1 MKRNILVILIFYLF
15 VNTSL
20 HSENRNTEHLAA
32 LQQLLNNN
40 LAYDAA
46 TPMDSVI
53 AWGQQLAPTLE
64 KENQTELFFRIKKL
78 MVHIY
83 SLRGDIGEAINEARQ
98 MYMKAESMNYTFG
111 IALSSNAIGDAYYCS
126 NMPKEAIESY
136 KEAISYPNLSS
147 GNHYYKERALL
158 QLIAILT
165 QEGQLEEAEHY
176 RMMLLES
183 EAINHNSTLQFL
195 HSTTDVA
202 YHIRRNNLQDA
213 HASLQQAEK
222 IYEADPQPY
231 FRIPYLYSRGQ
242 YYEATGDYQLAL
254 QQYDRILDK
263 TPNKT
268 QSITYLQIAYA
279 KAGLLIKMDD
289 KEKAARLYEEI
300 SVITDSIVA
309 PSYSN
314 RINSL
319 RLSFQENRMK
329 VENKAEFNRIFMVGI
344 SAGIIVLAIIVF
356 LTLYILRQN
365 KKIAESKVRL
375 EHSRIEA
382 ENAMQTKSLFIS
394 NMSHEIRTPLS
405 ALSGFSNLLTE
416 QELDEETRRQCG
428 EIIQQNS
435 DLLLK
440 LINDVLDLSNLETK
454 NMKFSMGRHD
464 AIAICN
470 NVIDTVNKVKQTQ
483 AEVRFDTSLD
493 ALVLYTDDSRLQ
505 QLLIN
510 LLINA
515 TKFTPQGSIILGL
528 EMQSKDFALFS
539 VTDTGCG
546 ISLEN
551 QSKIFNRFEKLNEGD
566 QGTGLGLSICQLIVE
581 RIGGKIWIDSTYTDG
596 CRFYFTHPVESTEKG
611 KEKMQ

>member
-1 MKRNILVILIFYLF
+1 MKKNILVIVIFYLF
-15 VNTSL
+15 VYTPL
-20 HSENRNTEHLAA
+20 HSENRNTEHLVA

-40 LAYDAA
+40 LAFDTA

-53 AWGQQLAPTLE
+53 TWGQQLTPTLE
-64 KENQTELFFRIKKL
+64 KENQAELFFRIKKL

-83 SLRGDIGEAINEARQ
+83 SIRGNIGHAINEARQ
-98 MYMKAESMNYTFG
+98 MYKKAESMNYTFG
-111 IALSSNAIGDAYYCS
+111 IALSSSAIGDAYYCS

-147 GNHYYKERALL
+147 GNYYYKERALL
-158 QLIAILT
+158 QLISILT
-165 QEGQLEEAEHY
+165 QEGKLEEAEHY
-176 RMMLLES
+176 RMMLLKS
-183 EAINHNSTLQFL
+183 EAISKYSTLQFL
-195 HSTTDVA
+195 HFITDVA
-202 YHIRRNNLQDA
+202 FYIRSNQLQDA
-213 HASLQQAEK
+213 HNSLLQAEE

-231 FRIPYLYSRGQ
+231 FCIPYLFSRGQ
-242 YYEATGDYQLAL
+242 YCEATGDYQLAL
-254 QQYDRILDK
+254 QQYNNILDK
-263 TPNKT
+263 IRNKT
-268 QSITYLQIAYA
+268 HSITYLQIAYA

-300 SVITDSIVA
+300 SIITDSIVA

-329 VENKAEFNRIFMVGI
+329 VENKAEFNRIFMAGI
-344 SAGIIVLAIIVF
+344 SAGIVVLAIIVF

-365 KKIAESKVRL
+365 KKIAESKIRL
-375 EHSRIEA
+375 EQSRMEA

-416 QELDEETRRQCG
+416 PGLDEETRRQCG

-464 AIAICN
+464 AIALCN

-493 ALVLYTDDSRLQ
+493 SLELYTDDSRLQ

-528 EMQSKDFALFS
+528 EMQSKEFALFS

-546 ISLEN
+546 IPLEK

-566 QGTGLGLSICQLIVE
+566 QGTGLGLSICQLIIE

-596 CRFYFTHPVESTEKG
+596 CRFYFTHPVESTEG

>member
-1 MKRNILVILIFYLF
+1 
-15 VNTSL
+15 
-20 HSENRNTEHLAA
+20 
-32 LQQLLNNN
+32 
-40 LAYDAA
+40 
-46 TPMDSVI
+46 MDSVI
-53 AWGQQLAPTLE
+53 TWGQQLAPTLE
-64 KENQTELFFRIKKL
+64 KENQAELFFRIKKL

-83 SLRGDIGEAINEARQ
+83 SIRGNIGHAINEARQ
-98 MYMKAESMNYTFG
+98 MYKKAESMNYPFG
-111 IALSSNAIGDAYYCS
+111 IALSSSAIGDAYYCS

-136 KEAISYPNLSS
+136 KEAISYLSLS
-147 GNHYYKERALL
+147 TYNYYYKERALL
-158 QLIAILT
+158 QLISILT
-165 QEGQLEEAEHY
+165 QEGKLEEAEHY
-176 RMMLLES
+176 RMMLLKS
-183 EAINHNSTLQFL
+183 EAISKNSTLQFL
-195 HSTTDVA
+195 HFITDVVF
-202 YHIRRNNLQDA
+202 YIRSNQLQDA
-213 HASLQQAEK
+213 HNSLLQAEK

-231 FRIPYLYSRGQ
+231 FYIPYLFSRGQ
-242 YYEATGDYQLAL
+242 YCEATGDYQPAL
-254 QQYDRILDK
+254 QQYNSILDK
-263 TPNKT
+263 IRNKI
-268 QSITYLQIAYA
+268 QSIIYLQIAYA

-300 SVITDSIVA
+300 SIITDSIVA

-329 VENKAEFNRIFMVGI
+329 VENKAEFNRIFMAGI
-344 SAGIIVLAIIVF
+344 SAGIVVLAIIVF

-365 KKIAESKVRL
+365 KKIAESKIRL
-375 EHSRIEA
+375 EQSRMEA

-416 QELDEETRRQCG
+416 PGLDEETRRQCG

-464 AIAICN
+464 AIALCN

-493 ALVLYTDDSRLQ
+493 SLELYTDDSRLQ

-528 EMQSKDFALFS
+528 EMQSKEFALFS

-546 ISLEN
+546 IPLEK

-566 QGTGLGLSICQLIVE
+566 QGTGLGLSICQLIIE

-596 CRFYFTHPVESTEKG
+596 CRFYFTHPVESTEG

>member
-1 MKRNILVILIFYLF
+1 MKKNILIILILHLF
-15 VNTSL
+15 VYTSL
-20 HSENRNTEHLAA
+20 HSENRNTEHLTT
-32 LQQLLNNN
+32 LQQLLDKN

-53 AWGQQLAPTLE
+53 SWGQELAPALE

-83 SLRGDIGEAINEARQ
+83 SLRGNIEQAINEARQ
-98 MYMKAESMNYTFG
+98 MYNKAESMNYNFG
-111 IALSSNAIGDAYYCS
+111 IALSSIAIGDAYYCS

-147 GNHYYKERALL
+147 GTRFYKERTLL
-158 QLIAILT
+158 QLISILT
-165 QEGQLEEAEHY
+165 QEGMLEEAEHY
-176 RMMLLES
+176 RTMLLES
-183 EAINHNSTLQFL
+183 EAVTENPTLQLL
-195 HSTTDVA
+195 HSATDVA
-202 YHIRRNNLQDA
+202 YYIRTNNLQDA
-213 HASLQQAEK
+213 HTSLLQVEK
-222 IYEADPQPY
+222 IYEADQQPSY
-231 FRIPYLYSRGQ
+231 RIPYFFSRGL
-242 YYEATGDYQLAL
+242 YYEAIGDYQLAL
-254 QQYDRILDK
+254 QQYNRILNK
-263 TPNKT
+263 IPNKI
-268 QSITYLQIAYA
+268 QSIYYLQIAYA

-329 VENKAEFNRIFMVGI
+329 VENKAEFNRIFMAGI
-344 SAGIIVLAIIVF
+344 SAGIFVLAIIVF
-356 LTLYILRQN
+356 LALYILRQN

-375 EHSRIEA
+375 EQSKIEA

-394 NMSHEIRTPLS
+394 NMSHEIRTPLT

-416 QELDEETRRQCG
+416 PGLDDETRRQCG

-454 NMKFSMGRHD
+454 NMMFSMGRHD
-464 AIAICN
+464 AIALCS

-493 ALVLYTDDSRLQ
+493 SLMLYTDDSRLQ

-515 TKFTPQGSIILGL
+515 TKFTPQGSIVLGL
-528 EMQSKDFALFS
+528 EMQSEEFALFS

-546 ISLEN
+546 IPLEK

-566 QGTGLGLSICQLIVE
+566 QGTGLGLSICQLIIE
-581 RIGGKIWIDSTYTDG
+581 RIGGRIWIDSTYTDG

-611 KEKMQ
+611 KEKQA

>member
-1 MKRNILVILIFYLF
+1 MKKNILVTIIFYLF
-15 VNTSL
+15 VYTSL

-32 LQQLLNNN
+32 LQHLLNNN

-53 AWGQQLAPTLE
+53 AWGQELAPTLE

-83 SLRGDIGEAINEARQ
+83 SLRGNIGQAINEARQ
-98 MYMKAESMNYTFG
+98 MYNKAESMNYTFG

-158 QLIAILT
+158 RLISILT
-165 QEGQLEEAEHY
+165 QEGKLDEAEHY
-176 RMMLLES
+176 RMMLLQS
-183 EAINHNSTLQFL
+183 EAINKNSTLQFL
-195 HSTTDVA
+195 HFTTDVA
-202 YHIRRNNLQDA
+202 YYIRRNQLQDV
-213 HASLQQAEK
+213 HNSLQQAEK

-231 FRIPYLYSRGQ
+231 LSIPYYFSRGQ
-242 YYEATGDYQLAL
+242 YYEATGDYQPAL
-254 QQYDRILDK
+254 QQYNSILDK
-263 TPNKT
+263 IRNKI

-329 VENKAEFNRIFMVGI
+329 VENKAEFNRIFMAGI
-344 SAGIIVLAIIVF
+344 SAGAVVLAIIVF

-365 KKIAESKVRL
+365 KKIAESKIRL
-375 EHSRIEA
+375 EQSRIEA

-416 QELDEETRRQCG
+416 QGLDDETRRQCG

-464 AIAICN
+464 AITICN

-493 ALVLYTDDSRLQ
+493 SLVLYTDDSRLQ

-528 EMQSKDFALFS
+528 EMQSEEFALFS

-546 ISLEN
+546 IPLEK

-566 QGTGLGLSICQLIVE
+566 QGTGLGLSICQLIIE

>member
-1 MKRNILVILIFYLF
+1 MKKNILVIVIFYLF
-15 VNTSL
+15 VYTPL
-20 HSENRNTEHLAA
+20 HSENRNTEHLVA

-40 LAYDAA
+40 LAFDTA

-64 KENQTELFFRIKKL
+64 KENQAELFFRIKKL

-83 SLRGDIGEAINEARQ
+83 SIRGNIGHAINEARQ
-98 MYMKAESMNYTFG
+98 MYKKAESMNYTFG
-111 IALSSNAIGDAYYCS
+111 IALSSSAIGDAYYCS

-136 KEAISYPNLSS
+136 KEAISYLSLS
-147 GNHYYKERALL
+147 TGNYYYKERALL
-158 QLIAILT
+158 QLISILT
-165 QEGQLEEAEHY
+165 QEGMLEEAEHY
-176 RMMLLES
+176 RMMLLKS
-183 EAINHNSTLQFL
+183 EAISKYSTLQFL
-195 HSTTDVA
+195 QFTTDVIF
-202 YHIRRNNLQDA
+202 YIRSNQLQDA
-213 HASLQQAEK
+213 HNSLLQAEK

-231 FRIPYLYSRGQ
+231 FHIPYLFSRGQ
-242 YYEATGDYQLAL
+242 YCEVTGDYQLAL
-254 QQYDRILDK
+254 QQYNSILDK
-263 TPNKT
+263 IRNKT
-268 QSITYLQIAYA
+268 QSIIYLQIAYA

-300 SVITDSIVA
+300 SIITDSIVA

-329 VENKAEFNRIFMVGI
+329 VENKAEFNRIFMAGI
-344 SAGIIVLAIIVF
+344 SAGIVVLAIIVF

-365 KKIAESKVRL
+365 KKIAESKIRL
-375 EHSRIEA
+375 EQSRMEA

-416 QELDEETRRQCG
+416 PGLDEETRRQCG

-464 AIAICN
+464 AIALCN

-483 AEVRFDTSLD
+483 AEVRFDTSLES
-493 ALVLYTDDSRLQ
+493 LELYTDDSRLQ

-528 EMQSKDFALFS
+528 EMQSKEFALFS

-546 ISLEN
+546 IPLEK

-566 QGTGLGLSICQLIVE
+566 QGTGLGLSICQLIIE

-596 CRFYFTHPVESTEKG
+596 CRFYFTHPVESTEG